1 MKKQEIEMAKKNPDE
16 IVLNFKGMWI
26 KIISKCQ
33 SIPIRMAKMKKT
45 DPSKCW

>member
-1 MKKQEIEMAKKNPDE
+1 
-16 IVLNFKGMWI
+16 MWI

-45 DPSKCW
+45 DPSKCWWKCELQKSSHSAGALVEM